1 MSLVAMILSIIIAAG
16 SLAWGWW
23 LGGMSGAAQWLAAAG
38 AAWLVSEWRRW
49 RWFGSLALLV
59 FIAAAAYGLW
69 SGLPSS
75 LMLIGAVAAL
85 LGWDLSAFLQ
95 RMRRAS
101 PRDDLRGM
109 EARHLGRAS
118 IVAAL
123 ALVIAGIAA
132 FVRVRLPFEV
142 AVGLTLLGTLGLT
155 RLVMWIQ
162 RENDL

>member
-1 MSLVAMILSIIIAAG
+1 MSLVAMVLSIMTASGA
-16 SLAWGWW
+16 LVWGWW
-23 LGGMSGAAQWLAAAG
+23 LGGMEGAARWLAAAG
-38 AAWLVSEWRRW
+38 ALWLLSEWRRL
-49 RWFGSLALLV
+49 RWVGSLVLLV
-59 FIAAAAYGLW
+59 FIGAAAYGLW
-69 SGLPSS
+69 LGLPAS

-101 PRDDLRGM
+101 PHDDLRGM
-109 EARHLGRAS
+109 ERRHLGRVS

-123 ALVIAGIAA
+123 SLVIAGLAA

-142 AVGLTLLGTLGLT
+142 AVGLALLGTLGLT

>member
-1 MSLVAMILSIIIAAG
+1 MSLFAMVLGIIIAAG
-16 SLAWGWW
+16 SLGWGYSAGN
-23 LGGMSGAAQWLAAAG
+23 LDGAARWLIIAG
-38 AAWLVSEWRRW
+38 GIWLLGEWQRW
-49 RWFGSLALLV
+49 RWLGSLILLI
-59 FIAAAAYGLW
+59 FIGAAAYGLW
-69 SGLPSS
+69 MGLPSS

-95 RMRRAS
+95 RIRLAS
-101 PRDDLRGM
+101 QYDDIRML
-109 EARHLGRAS
+109 EARHLGRVS

-123 ALVIAGIAA
+123 SLVIAGIAA
-132 FVRVRLPFEV
+132 YVHVRLPFEV